1 MDNPNIEACLDAI
14 ERTFEIEA
22 EHIVRGQLVEI
33 GALAKDKVDQ
43 LSALSNAIEQG
54 GLRGQPNA
62 VIDRVKKL
70 QTTAA
75 EHDRHLVAMRHGLSR
90 LLERMGRLQND
101 SNVGSYNRYGAKVQF
116 SNARGGFESKA

>member
-14 ERTFEIEA
+14 EQTFEMEA
-22 EHIVRGQLVEI
+22 EHIVRGQLVEL
-33 GALAKDKVDQ
+33 GALAREKVDQ
-43 LSALSNAIEQG
+43 LGKLSNAIEQG
-54 GLRGQPNA
+54 ALRGQPKA
-62 VIDRVKKL
+62 VIDRVRRL